1 MEKSLG
7 FIAFDLDGV
16 LSSQICRDKYIHHS
30 LDCTDDV
37 DVNNTNRFN
46 DIIKYA
52 KENDIPVIVNTARPK
67 KWFGAIPKGI
77 QDELNN
83 YDVCIQPHSHDPD
96 YTKEMVAENKVLCM
110 DRFMKMNNDR
120 PGLLLDDDK
129 TNCNYVNDTKT
140 HKCIQVLGNGISS
153 VDINEIKNEFK

>member
-1 MEKSLG
+1 MYRKMEKSLG

-52 KENDIPVIVNTARPK
+52 KEYLSYEKDTA
-67 KWFGAIPKGI
+67 G
-77 QDELNN
+77 
-83 YDVCIQPHSHDPD
+83 
-96 YTKEMVAENKVLCM
+96 
-110 DRFMKMNNDR
+110 
-120 PGLLLDDDK
+120 
-129 TNCNYVNDTKT
+129 NYVLTAP
-140 HKCIQVLGNGISS
+140 QLS
-153 VDINEIKNEFK
+153 V